1 MKRTVPSSGPRRY
14 TVVYDGTCTVC
25 TRLSRALG
33 KWDRDGDLEMVP
45 SQDPG
50 LIERFPSIPSA
61 AYADALQLIG
71 PNGQR
76 WQGSAAIEEL
86 LNVLPR
92 GRLIGWV
99 FSIPLARGLADR
111 FYRWFA
117 RNRYHMGCGA
127 HCRASGGWMP

>member
-1 MKRTVPSSGPRRY
+1 MKRTFPSSGPRRY

-86 LNVLPR
+86 L
-92 GRLIGWV
+92 
-99 FSIPLARGLADR
+99 DR
-111 FYRWFA
+111 K
-117 RNRYHMGCGA
+117 
-127 HCRASGGWMP
+127 SVV